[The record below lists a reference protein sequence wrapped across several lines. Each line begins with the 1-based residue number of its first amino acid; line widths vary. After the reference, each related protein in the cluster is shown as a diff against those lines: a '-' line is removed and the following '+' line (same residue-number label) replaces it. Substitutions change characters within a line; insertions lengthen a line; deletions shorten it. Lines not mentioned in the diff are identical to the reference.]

1 MLFQLAGPSSAQQPP
16 KKKQKKLTE
25 RQRLKE
31 EAKRLRWVEP
41 KDFDMSTLQKR
52 DPRPTREA
60 AKVNFDE
67 YLRSKKYLRGDVR
80 AIAEEPSL
88 YGLVSVKEDVCPIP
102 VRLGPLGYPRQWFL
116 HSNDHFDP
124 LKANIMK
131 RNAQALRLS
140 GTDGPQ
146 VQAVVK
152 ADGYALVLAKDEFTA
167 EFVRGLIPLLAN
179 DGMAVK
185 EVTEAE
191 INEFNATR
199 NERVDPNILIK
210 FRKHGWQ
217 RRQGGAGR
225 RGGRGGQAQG
235 QQQRQGQRRNDRQY
249 QTNAPQQIQEQLP
262 DGEDFDPEFNQDYCF

>member
-1 MLFQLAGPSSAQQPP
+1 MSEAGPSSAQQPP

-41 KDFDMSTLQKR
+41 KDFDMSTVQKR

-60 AKVNFDE
+60 AKVNFDG

-80 AIAEEPSL
+80 AIAEDPTL
-88 YGLVSVKEDVCPIP
+88 YCLVSVKEDVCPIP

-116 HSNDHFDP
+116 HNDHFDP
-124 LKANIMK
+124 LKANIMN
-131 RNAQALRLS
+131 RNAQALLLS
-140 GTDGPQ
+140 GPNGPR
-146 VQAVVK
+146 VQAVIK

-167 EFVRGLIPLLAN
+167 EFVRGLIPLLAS

-185 EVTEAE
+185 EVTEPE
-191 INEFNATR
+191 IDEFNATR

-210 FRKHGWQ
+210 FRNHGWQ
-217 RRQGGAGR
+217 RRRGGPGK

-235 QQQRQGQRRNDRQY
+235 QQRGQGQRRNDRQY
-249 QTNAPQQIQEQLP
+249 QTNGPQQIQEQQSY
-262 DGEDFDPEFNQDYCF
+262 GEDFDPEFNEDYCF